1 MENKKTEYTKLQ
13 SLISQ
18 AYVALPFILA
28 AEFLIELGQISIG
41 GGSGGITIGILWMLT
56 IIFAVSVFMQMLVK
70 FSDNKTFKWIVF
82 GVTLALVIG
91 VMQHQLSSHIGRYL
105 TEGIINLYT
114 PLDLTFDVIGIW
126 AVIMSWK
133 WARLKK

>member
-105 TEGIINLYT
+105 TEGIINLCT

>member
-1 MENKKTEYTKLQ
+1 MENKKTESTRLQ

-28 AEFLIELGQISIG
+28 AEFLIELGHRSIG
-41 GGSGGITIGILWMLT
+41 GGFGEITIGILWVLT
-56 IIFAVSVFMQMLVK
+56 IIFAVSAFMQMLVK
-70 FSDNKTFKWIVF
+70 FFDNKTFKWIVF
-82 GVTLALVIG
+82 GVTLFLVIG
-91 VMQHQLSSHIGRYL
+91 VLQHQLSSHTGRYL
-105 TEGIINLYT
+105 TEGIINLYA

-133 WARLKK
+133 WAKLSE